1 MKKNKLQSSSGL
13 TKGNTETMEEPKKSP
28 TQRSWIRL
36 HPGPRSKDETE
47 PIEVESDPK
56 RKSEAITIDITQATS
71 KEKKERLEE
80 ETRTFSIL
88 MVTQFGLAEAARQ
101 PRRVQ

>member
-1 MKKNKLQSSSGL
+1 M
-13 TKGNTETMEEPKKSP
+13 
-28 TQRSWIRL
+28 
-36 HPGPRSKDETE
+36 
-47 PIEVESDPK
+47 ESDPK

-88 MVTQFGLAEAARQ
+88 MVTQFGLVEAVRQ
-101 PRRVQ
+101 PRHLQ